1 MCCPLRSSRQ
11 PPLWPPPSGAWQTD
25 ACLPGGP
32 ALWTACYL
40 RSLGST
46 SGAWF
51 CAAMNSGPVR
61 CLPRSGVHWV
71 SSSFSLSSPGLGLA
85 TGSIICGLLCHLTL
99 TYFGRSSFCNSLH
112 SLGPLQCIR
121 HSGHYSNS
129 VIWLFCCPSFMDKE
143 IDDQVASNGTE
154 NQDFGV

>member
-1 MCCPLRSSRQ
+1 MATSQWGLADRCLFTWGACPL
-11 PPLWPPPSGAWQTD
+11 D
-25 ACLPGGP
+25 CLLPQM
-32 ALWTACYL
+32 
-40 RSLGST
+40 GST
-46 SGAWF
+46 SGVWF

-71 SSSFSLSSPGLGLA
+71 PSSFSLSSPGLGLA
-85 TGSIICGLLCHLTL
+85 TGSVICGLLCHLTL
-99 TYFGRSSFCNSLH
+99 TCFGRSSFCNSLY

-143 IDDQVASNGTE
+143 IDDQVASNGNE